1 MKESNK
7 ETYWSQFTSAFEEKQ
22 SYVTGK
28 EIIILMIEEL
38 LKEQDPGTVLE
49 LGCGTGLYTEA
60 LQKIAKKIVA
70 TDFSDEMI
78 ETAIQKR
85 GHLENV
91 IFTKADALNL
101 PFEKERFDTV
111 FMANLIHVIGD
122 ADKVI
127 KESNRVLRKGG
138 CLIITSFAIDEMNFF
153 NKISLLIK
161 YLKTFGRPSKEST
174 KGKTTKKSVG
184 SLLINNGFEIS
195 KSKVL
200 GKKMKAIYISGIKN
214 T

>member
-1 MKESNK
+1 
-7 ETYWSQFTSAFEEKQ
+7 
-22 SYVTGK
+22 
-28 EIIILMIEEL
+28 
-38 LKEQDPGTVLE
+38 LE

-78 ETAIQKR
+78 EAAIQKR
-85 GHLENV
+85 GNLENV
-91 IFTKADALNL
+91 TFIKADALNL
-101 PFEKERFDTV
+101 PFEKESFDTV

-122 ADKVI
+122 ADRII
-127 KESNRVLRKGG
+127 KESSRVLRNGG
-138 CLIITSFAIDEMNFF
+138 HLIITSFAIDEMSFF

-161 YLKTFGRPSKEST
+161 YLKTFGRPSREST
-174 KGKTTKKSVG
+174 KEKTTRKSVET
-184 SLLINNGFEIS
+184 LFTNNGFEIS